1 MTVTT
6 CTGFFYVKNFGL
18 TEQEVERQFA
28 IGQALLALPDSE
40 KMEYLANMEA
50 GEYNGYKPAG
60 TRELVPGVKDNY
72 ELYNV
77 PKFTKQHAGM
87 AHPDLIKQ
95 HWDEI
100 ERFSR
105 HVHHQIVHRLLV
117 IFALALGL
125 EDEEC
130 LVKKHRYDEN
140 SACHLRYMKYLVR
153 SAEENK
159 KCGGVW
165 LKG

>member
-1 MTVTT
+1 M
-6 CTGFFYVKNFGL
+6 G
-18 TEQEVERQFA
+18 
-28 IGQALLALPDSE
+28 
-40 KMEYLANMEA
+40 A

-77 PKFTKQHAGM
+77 PKFTAAHANM
-87 AHPDLIKQ
+87 AHPDIVKK
-95 HWDEI
+95 HWAEI
-100 ERFSR
+100 ERFSK
-105 HVHHQIVHRLLV
+105 HVHHHIVHRLLV

-125 EDEEC
+125 EDENW
-130 LVKKHRYDEN
+130 LVNKHRYEEN

-153 SAEENK
+153 SAEENE

-165 LKG
+165 LKGCVGKTPS

>member
-1 MTVTT
+1 MR
-6 CTGFFYVKNFGL
+6 Y
-18 TEQEVERQFA
+18 R
-28 IGQALLALPDSE
+28 
-40 KMEYLANMEA
+40 ANMEA

-60 TRELVPGVKDNY
+60 TRELVPGVRDNY

-77 PKFTKQHAGM
+77 PKFTAEHAGM
-87 AHPDLIKQ
+87 AHPETVRC

-100 ERFSR
+100 RRFSE
-105 HVHHQIVHRLLV
+105 HVHKHIVHRLLV
-117 IFALALGL
+117 VFALALGL
-125 EDEEC
+125 EDEEW
-130 LVKKHRYDEN
+130 LVKRHRYEKT

-153 SAEENK
+153 SEEENE